1 MIYKNV
7 FIIIK
12 AITIYISKMEDTTI
26 YVKKRRSKKSK
37 AKKAAAKAAKKQRS
51 KKPERLP
58 RSVRAL
64 LGYMEGS
71 QTKIGGQSS
80 LSRVKLAEFQRF
92 ATQKQLPPAPMQ
104 VQPEIYRVYTER
116 DVAQKRQQELQ
127 GELQGVQTQ
136 LQATQTELAPLRRA
150 MTQAVANPFPARMV
164 ARAESESTE
173 IRNIYGS
180 TPSLSQ
186 HGSFAH
192 SYESAEVP
200 QFRGLQLDV
209 GGLSEYRMF
218 AGAPYDIHQ
227 PIPRGTGFSVGS
239 DRMSPRF
246 ESPPR
251 RVAFNQP
258 EYVGGGGGP
267 AMSYGDEQEGA
278 FNPPSNFRMAAGA
291 PFQVSRNPGFE
302 DYMERAP
309 TGRVKPVDKLYREPK
324 AQRRPLPSRKKAA
337 ETVTLVSPGKV
348 SPTGFAV
355 AGGGGSE
362 TAAEFRKRMSAQLGL
377 QQSAFKSL
385 GIPLRSVAQRG
396 SLQSQI
402 ENLRAGGK
410 NSSQIIEVLKQQQSR
425 QPM

>member
-26 YVKKRRSKKSK
+26 YVKKRRGKKAK
-37 AKKAAAKAAKKQRS
+37 AKKAAAKAAKKQRA

-80 LSRVKLAEFQRF
+80 LSRVKLGEFQRF

-104 VQPEIYRVYTER
+104 AQQEIYRVYTER

-127 GELQGVQTQ
+127 GELQGAQTQ
-136 LQATQTELAPLRRA
+136 LQAAQTELGPLRRA

-173 IRNIYGS
+173 YRNIYGS
-180 TPSLSQ
+180 TPLMSQ

-192 SYESAEVP
+192 SYESGEIP
-200 QFRGLQLDV
+200 RFQGLQLDV

-251 RVAFNQP
+251 RVAFDRP

-267 AMSYGDEQEGA
+267 AMSYGDDQEGA
-278 FNPPSNFRMAAGA
+278 FNAPSDYRMAAGA
-291 PFQVSRNPGFE
+291 PFQVDRSAGFQ
-302 DYMERAP
+302 DYMERVP
-309 TGRVKPVDKLYREPK
+309 TGRVKTVDKLYREPK
-324 AQRRPLPSRKKAA
+324 ARRPLPSKKKAPQM
-337 ETVTLVSPGKV
+337 VTLVSPGQA

-355 AGGGGSE
+355 AGGGGGE
-362 TAAEFRKRMSAQLGL
+362 NAAEFRRRISSQLGV
-377 QQSAFKSL
+377 QQSAFKSM
-385 GIPLRSVAQRG
+385 GIPVRSASQRG

-410 NSSQIIEVLKQQQSR
+410 NSSQIIDVLKQQQSK